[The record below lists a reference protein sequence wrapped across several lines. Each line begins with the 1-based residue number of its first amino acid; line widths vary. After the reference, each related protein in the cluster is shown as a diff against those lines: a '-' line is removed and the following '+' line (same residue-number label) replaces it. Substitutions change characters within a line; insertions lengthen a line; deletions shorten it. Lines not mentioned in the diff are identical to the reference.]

1 VERFVDRRWP
11 CGKGKLLLHDN
22 GFSLNVWDAALIAA
36 KTLTYAGTF
45 GSAGAVFFLAHSGA
59 WVTSADRRSIQRLV
73 IGLAV
78 LSALAGGAQLLV
90 TAGSM
95 TGAAAGMMDGSLLHM
110 VWQAGAGRAA
120 TIRMIGLLLAALVM
134 LPDRFLRLACVGAV
148 MAATSFAW
156 TGHAQ
161 SLHPDVLPILLLG
174 VHLLGVAFWLGA
186 LMPLAIV
193 ARNSEISRIAAIA
206 ARFGASAVFVVGG
219 LLAAGLGLL
228 WMMLGG
234 VTQLWASAYG
244 RDVVVKLAFV
254 AGLLSFAAFNKL
266 RLTPRLLTG
275 DIHAA
280 RSLRT
285 SIRLELFLGASI
297 LAVTAALTTIAGP
310 PALD

>member
-1 VERFVDRRWP
+1 VP
-11 CGKGKLLLHDN
+11 L
-22 GFSLNVWDAALIAA
+22 SVWDGALIAS

-45 GSAGAVFFLAHSGA
+45 GSAGAVFFLAYSGA
-59 WVTSADRRSIQRLV
+59 LVASADRRRIQSLV
-73 IGLAV
+73 IGFAV
-78 LSALAGGAQLLV
+78 LSALAGGAQLLL

-95 TGAAAGMMDGSLLHM
+95 TGAAAGMLDGSLLHM
-110 VWQAGAGRAA
+110 AWQGGAGRAA
-120 TIRMIGLLLAALVM
+120 TIRMTGLLLCVLVV
-134 LPDRFLRLACVGAV
+134 LPDRSLRLACVGAV

-161 SLHPDVLPILLLG
+161 AFHSDALPILLLG

-186 LMPLAIV
+186 LMPLAII
-193 ARNSEISRIAAIA
+193 ARTCELSRIAAIA

-234 VTQLWASAYG
+234 VTELWTSAYG

-254 AGLLSFAAFNKL
+254 AGLLCLAAFNKL
-266 RLTPRLLTG
+266 RLTPRLLAG
-275 DIHAA
+275 DIRAV

-297 LAVTAALTTIAGP
+297 LAVTAALTTVGGP
-310 PALD
+310 PALE